1 MKTIGFMYSC
11 FKEKKA
17 IEYSIKELRKHYPDS
32 PIRLFSDGGADFSYL
47 ESEYKNL
54 KTSLEEDTMSET
66 FKITAGPTGCDHIN
80 GNFRQEHYQ
89 NVIKKSAFATLDRIE
104 KAIQYCNTDWI
115 VMMDPD
121 TLVRGKL
128 SIPDD
133 ATLLGTLV
141 NCCFPED
148 FQNIFK
154 EIKGAKVLTSWGAS
168 PCVFEAKTFT
178 KALSFFKNHKYLFD
192 KFSKEYFGMY
202 AHDILI
208 PVLFALIGEEEKFNP
223 DIIECGRDRTWKN
236 TSHPLVHQFEEY
248 YE

>member
-17 IEYSIKELRKHYPDS
+17 IEYSVKKLKEVYPEY
-32 PIRLFSDGGADFSYL
+32 PVCVFSDGGLDYSYL
-47 ESEYKNL
+47 EKEYSNL
-54 KTSLEEDTMSET
+54 YTFLEEDTMSVALHAT
-66 FKITAGPTGCDHIN
+66 GDPIT
-80 GNFRQEHYQ
+80 GNWREEKYKTA
-89 NVIKKSAFATLDRIE
+89 IKKCAFATLDRIE
-104 KAIQYCNTDWI
+104 RTINQCKTDWI

-128 SIPDD
+128 TIPDD
-133 ATLLGTLV
+133 AKLLGSLI
-141 NCCFPED
+141 NCCFPQK

-154 EIKGAKVLTSWGAS
+154 KVEGAKVIKRWGAS
-168 PCVFEAKTFT
+168 PCVFESDTFL
-178 KALSFFKNHKYLFD
+178 KALNFFRENVYLFD
-192 KFSKEYFGMY
+192 EFLEEYYAMH

-223 DIIECGRDRTWKN
+223 DIIECGRDPDWRNKKN
-236 TSHPLVHQFEEY
+236 PLVHQFEDY

>member
-1 MKTIGFMYSC
+1 MKTLGFMYTC

-17 IEYSIKELRKHYPDS
+17 VEHSLKHLVKIYPDS
-32 PIRLFSDGGADFSYL
+32 PIYLFSDGGDDFSYL
-47 ESEYKNL
+47 EQEYKNL
-54 KTSLEEDTMSET
+54 KTSLEKDTLSET
-66 FKITAGPTGCDHIN
+66 FKITAGHTGCDYIN

-89 NVIKKSAFATLDRIE
+89 KIIKESAFATLDRIE
-104 KAIQYCNTDWI
+104 KTIQYCNTDWI

-121 TLVRGKL
+121 TLIRGEL
-128 SIPDD
+128 TIPDN
-133 ATLLGTLV
+133 ATLLGSLV
-141 NCCFPED
+141 NCCFPEN

-154 EIKGAKVLTSWGAS
+154 EIKGAKILTRWGAS
-168 PCVFEAKTFT
+168 PYIFQSETFI
-178 KALSFFKNHKYLFD
+178 KALTFFKSNEYLFE

-208 PVLFALIGEEEKFNP
+208 PVLFALIGEEEKFNA
-223 DIIECGRDRTWKN
+223 DIIECGRNPNWKN

>member
-1 MKTIGFMYSC
+1 MYSC

-17 IEYSIKELRKHYPDS
+17 IEYSIRKLREIYPDS
-32 PIRLFSDGGADFSYL
+32 PIRLFSDGGIDFKYL
-47 ESEYKNL
+47 ELEYKNL

-66 FKITAGPTGCDHIN
+66 FKITAGHTGCDYIN
-80 GNFRQEHYQ
+80 GNFRQEYYQ
-89 NVIKKSAFATLDRIE
+89 DVIKKSAFATLSRIE
-104 KAIQYCNTDWI
+104 EAIKFFNTDWM

-121 TLVRGKL
+121 TFVRGKL
-128 SIPDD
+128 TIPDD
-133 ATLLGTLV
+133 AKLLGTLV

-148 FQNIFK
+148 FKNIFK
-154 EIKGAKVLTSWGAS
+154 EIEGAKVLERWGAS
-168 PCVFEAKTFT
+168 PCVFECKTFT
-178 KALSFFKNHKYLFD
+178 KALSFFNDRKYLFD
-192 KFSKEYFGMY
+192 RFSKEYFGMY

-223 DIIECGRDRTWKN
+223 DIIECGRDRTWKK